1 MASALTPRSAL
12 LLVAVFILLSGLAN
26 AQSTNKNNPTPLVS
40 REVVGLAE
48 YPIPKTG
55 WAKTFYYVFTAGP
68 GEMEVTVESWKGELT
83 TQRLDP
89 KKDSNSNSNA
99 STPGRKAG
107 GWFENR
113 FDTGRSYAVTL
124 NEYTTTHSHGAVNTS
139 AKSLA
144 SIELIDSREEGKS
157 EITKKFKLPE
167 QTRIIMAVNLSGRF
181 NYRIKLEGPVI
192 GVDPRRNQ

>member
-1 MASALTPRSAL
+1 MASALTPRNAL
-12 LLVAVFILLSGLAN
+12 LLVPVFILLSGVAN

-68 GEMEVTVESWKGELT
+68 GEIEVTVESWKGELT
-83 TQRLDP
+83 TQSLDP
-89 KKDSNSNSNA
+89 KKGSDSSSNST
-99 STPGRKAG
+99 TPGRKSG

-113 FDTGRSYAVTL
+113 FDTGRHYAVTFHD
-124 NEYTTTHSHGAVNTS
+124 YTTNHGHGAANTS
-139 AKSLA
+139 AKPLA
-144 SIELIDSREEGKS
+144 SIELIDPKEEGKS
-157 EITKKFKLPE
+157 EITRKFKLPE

-181 NYRIKLEGPVI
+181 NYRIKLNGPVI